1 MRYTGKYS
9 SNQGFTLVGLLCICG
24 LLLAPRSALGAE
36 ESLQSLMQRL
46 SAQGQVEIAGATVYD
61 LPVTQQFYQRSAWV
75 PAWTRPEAIGELAAA
90 IDQAWREGMNG
101 KDYHQKQ
108 VHGLIDGSLTL
119 DRPAR
124 DLLLTDSL
132 ERLTYHY
139 ALGKVDPQKYRA
151 SWNFHRDLPP
161 VDPGAW
167 MADVVA
173 QGGIGAGLDQLKPA
187 NAIYKRL
194 VMALAKY
201 REIAVTGGW
210 DSIAE
215 GPTLHSGDSGPRVA
229 QLRRRLA
236 AEGDKEAASATDPQ
250 YFDTGLEQA
259 VIRFQRRYRLDADGV
274 IGRQTLAA
282 MNVPIAR
289 RIGQIQ
295 VNLERARVLRDI
307 PDTAVIVDI
316 AGFEVSLFRDGQRL
330 FQGRAVVGRPYRST
344 PVFSDTITYIE
355 FNPTWT
361 VPPTILKRDVL
372 PAIKRDP
379 DYLKQK
385 NMQVLTR
392 DEVEVDPGA
401 VDWQLYP
408 QQSFPYMI
416 RQRPGPDNALGRL
429 KIMFPN
435 EHMVYLHDTPS
446 RELFNRSERTFSS
459 GCIRVEH
466 VEQLAELLLDDP
478 GQWNLATI
486 DATID
491 RRQTRR
497 VSLREPMPVY
507 LAYWTVQVQDNGE
520 VQFKH
525 DPYQRDV
532 LILDVLDQP
541 LVPDAGRLE
550 REVY

>member
-1 MRYTGKYS
+1 MRYTGQYS
-9 SNQGFTLVGLLCICG
+9 SKQHFTLVGLLCICS
-24 LLLAPRSALGAE
+24 LMLAPRSALGAD
-36 ESLQSLMQRL
+36 ESLQLILQRL

-61 LPVTQQFYQRSAWV
+61 LPVTQQFYQRATWV
-75 PAWTRPEAIGELAAA
+75 PAWTRPEAVIELAAA
-90 IDQAWREGMNG
+90 IEQAWREGMNG
-101 KDYHQKQ
+101 KDYHQQQ
-108 VHGLIDGSLTL
+108 VHDLIDGSLSL
-119 DRPAR
+119 DEAAR

-139 ALGKVDPQKYRA
+139 ALGKVDPHEYSA
-151 SWNFHRDLPP
+151 SWNFDLDLPQ
-161 VDPGAW
+161 VDPLTW
-167 MADVVA
+167 MAEVVA
-173 QGGIGAGLDQLKPA
+173 QGGIGAGLDQLKPG
-187 NAIYKRL
+187 NAMYKRL
-194 VMALAKY
+194 VAALAEY
-201 REIAVTGGW
+201 RKIAANGGW
-210 DSIAE
+210 ASIAE

-229 QLRRRLA
+229 QLRRRLET
-236 AEGDKEAASATDPQ
+236 EGDQKAASATDPQ
-250 YFDTGLEQA
+250 FFDTGLEQA
-259 VIRFQRRYRLDADGV
+259 VLRFQRRYRLDADGIV
-274 IGRQTLAA
+274 GRQTLAA
-282 MNVPIAR
+282 MNVPIAQ
-289 RIGQIQ
+289 RIGQLR
-295 VNLERARVLRDI
+295 VNLERARVLRDL

-316 AGFEVSLFRDGQRL
+316 AGFEVLLVREGQRL

-379 DYLKQK
+379 DYLQQE
-385 NMQVLTR
+385 NMQVLTN
-392 DEVEVDPGA
+392 DGMEVDTGTI
-401 VDWQLYP
+401 DWQLYP
-408 QQSFPYMI
+408 QQNFPYMI

-446 RELFNRSERTFSS
+446 RGLFNRSERTFSS

-466 VEQLAELLLDDP
+466 AEQLAELLLNDP

-486 DATID
+486 YSMIE

-507 LAYWTVQVQDNGE
+507 LAYWTVQVEDNGE

-525 DPYQRDV
+525 DPYQRDA

-541 LVPDAGRLE
+541 LVPDASRLE